1 MCGGRKG
8 RRSVL
13 AHRRRKRPRSS
24 LVQVS
29 MRASSG
35 GVYGSAGWCWICGR
49 TGGIPSR
56 RAICVERIMLMQWV
70 VLTGASITQCRRR
83 ERRFSGREGGAVFV
97 VTSQRVWREQWAGVK
112 LGSAATQRH
121 SDSTRNRFFCC
132 LRCHCSSYHH
142 RARFSSTLPYLKHQ
156 SAGPGNNKSKRK
168 SSGANGE
175 PAVPC
180 ALTSWRV
187 FHVAAVHP
195 RRSAG
200 AADTTAAAFL
210 TDKHRFFRLDCLSK
224 DVHAI
229 NFICSCALKSHN
241 TTSRA
246 ARQLSHSRGRQLPVH
261 SVSREDSCILQQTA
275 PPRSLRV
282 PFPSNF
288 ALLHNNPRLARNK
301 DLARDPIT
309 EQPQESSDDGRR
321 GCPAILRR
329 EPELCAQRKK

>member
-1 MCGGRKG
+1 MLAWGSELRFTRRSSCLILDLISTSSDSDCSGQEISAMCGGRKG

-156 SAGPGNNKSKRK
+156 SAGPGSNKSKRK

-195 RRSAG
+195 G
-200 AADTTAAAFL
+200 DLQEPQTP
-210 TDKHRFFRLDCLSK
+210 
-224 DVHAI
+224 
-229 NFICSCALKSHN
+229 
-241 TTSRA
+241 
-246 ARQLSHSRGRQLPVH
+246 QQLP
-261 SVSREDSCILQQTA
+261 
-275 PPRSLRV
+275 
-282 PFPSNF
+282 F
-288 ALLHNNPRLARNK
+288 
-301 DLARDPIT
+301 
-309 EQPQESSDDGRR
+309 
-321 GCPAILRR
+321 
-329 EPELCAQRKK
+329 